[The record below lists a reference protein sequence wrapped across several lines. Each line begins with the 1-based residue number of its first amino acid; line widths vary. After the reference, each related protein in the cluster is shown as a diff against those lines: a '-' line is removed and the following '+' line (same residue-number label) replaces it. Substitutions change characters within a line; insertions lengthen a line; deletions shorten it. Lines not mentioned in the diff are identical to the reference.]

1 MAIAL
6 RGRNVIQYAHMEN
19 YLARI
24 VDSMIVERLSYSG
37 AVLVEGPKWCG
48 KTTTCEQHA
57 KSIAYISD
65 PSMREYYL
73 DMARMQMQ
81 RLIEGAQP
89 RLFDEWQEIPELW
102 DAIRFAVDHSESD
115 AHFLLTGS
123 AVVPEKNRQKIRH
136 SGTGRFS
143 RIRMRPMSLWESGE
157 SSGVVGISDL
167 FDGKTPQYEAAR
179 KIELE
184 EMAFIVCRGG
194 WPNAVGRGERA
205 ALRVSRDYCESI
217 AESDMSR
224 ADDVVRDPMRV
235 KRLLRSYARLQGT
248 QTSLSAIRKDMMAND
263 IDDISEDTIYS
274 YIDALSRIFVVEN
287 VHAWTPSIR
296 AKAAIRSSDTRYFT
310 DPSIATAALGAR
322 PGDLMND
329 LRSFGMFFETLCM
342 RDLRTYM
349 DAIDGAVRHYRDQ
362 TGLECDA
369 VLENFKGDY
378 ALVEIKLGG
387 ERLIEEGASS
397 LNRYRR
403 LLGEKKMRKPVF
415 RMVLTAVGDYAYVR
429 KEDGI
434 IVCPI
439 CCLKP

>member
-1 MAIAL
+1 MKAYLPRIA
-6 RGRNVIQYAHMEN
+6 
-19 YLARI
+19 
-24 VDSMIVERLSYSG
+24 DSMITERLSYAG
-37 AVLVEGPKWCG
+37 AILIEGPKWCG

-57 KSIAYISD
+57 KSAAYISD
-65 PSMREYYL
+65 PSKHDYYL
-73 DMARMQMQ
+73 DMARMNMQ
-81 RLIEGAQP
+81 KFLDGAQP

-102 DAIRFAVDHSESD
+102 DAIRFAVDHNEED

-123 AVVPEKNRQKIRH
+123 AVVPKKNRQKIRH

-167 FDGKTPQYEAAR
+167 FSGKVPQFEESR
-179 KIELE
+179 KTELD

-217 AESDMSR
+217 AESDISR
-224 ADDVVRDPMRV
+224 ADDVVRDPVRV
-235 KRLLRSYARLQGT
+235 RRLLRSYARLQGT
-248 QTSLSAIRKDMMAND
+248 QTSLAAIRKDMTAND
-263 IDDISEDTIYS
+263 IGDIGEDTIYS

-287 VHAWTPSIR
+287 VGAWTPSIR
-296 AKAAIRSSDTRYFT
+296 AKTAIRSSDTRYFT
-310 DPSIATAALGAR
+310 DPSIATAALGAK

-329 LRSFGMFFETLCM
+329 LRSFGMFFETLCL
-342 RDLRTYM
+342 RDLRIYM
-349 DAIDGAVRHYRDQ
+349 DVVDGSVRHYRDQ

-369 VLENFKGDY
+369 VLENFNGDY

-387 ERLIEEGASS
+387 ERLVEEGVRS
-397 LNRYRR
+397 LNAYWK
-403 LLGEKKMRKPVF
+403 LLAGKKMRKPVF
-415 RMVLTAVGDYAYVR
+415 RMILTAVGDYAYVR

-439 CCLKP
+439 SALKP